1 MKSDRQWQLLSQEIP
16 QDLSELQEILLK
28 LRKIED
34 KAEFFS
40 PAHPMELKTKQ
51 FGFSSQVIKK
61 AMDKLFLARERKTPI
76 VIFGDYDADGICAAS
91 ILWRVMHELG
101 FAVTP
106 FIPSRLKH
114 GYGLNVTSAQAVL
127 TEHGPQLIITVD
139 NGIVAFEAVEW
150 LKEQRVEVIITDHHQ
165 PEWDKQGKERLPN
178 AVAVLQ
184 TDQVCGAG
192 VAWLVSKMLVDKIGS
207 EFGEKT
213 QREQLLTNQL
223 DLCALATIADQV
235 PLTGFNRSFIFHGL
249 QVLRQTLRPGLLAL
263 AAVAGHKVDKVD
275 EGKLGYQLAPRL
287 NALGRLAE
295 GIVGVRLLCTNSR
308 TKAESIA
315 GELNNLNLSRQDL
328 TESALTQAEVQ
339 VTEQLSESLLI
350 VYAPNFHEGVIG
362 LVAGRLTEKYHKPAI
377 AIGGEGETLKASARS
392 VVGVNITELI
402 RQVKADLLNV
412 GGHPLAAGF
421 SVHKDNLYIVIN
433 KLQELAKTQID
444 PILLQPKII
453 AECKL
458 PPSLINIQTAQTL
471 LKFAPFGQGN
481 HQPVFMIED
490 LELISTQVIGAEGKH
505 LKLALKLSS
514 GQQPQLLTALY
525 WHHAHLQD
533 QLEIGAKFSFIA
545 KLEINTWRDR
555 QSLQLGVIAVASSP
569 VQLT

>member
-1 MKSDRQWQLLSQEIP
+1 MKSDRKWQLLSQQIP
-16 QDLSELQEILLK
+16 HDLAELEEILLK
-28 LRKIED
+28 LRQIED
-34 KAEFFS
+34 EDQFFS
-40 PAHPMELKTKQ
+40 PTHPLELEIKK
-51 FGFSSQVIKK
+51 FGFSAREIKK
-61 AMDKLFLARERKTPI
+61 AMDKLLLARERKTPI

-114 GYGLNVTSAQAVL
+114 GYGLNVNSAQAVL
-127 TEHGPQLIITVD
+127 TEHNPKLIITVD

-150 LKEQRVEVIITDHHQ
+150 LKEQGVEVIITDHHQ
-165 PEWDKQGKERLPN
+165 PEWDKQGKERLPK

-192 VAWLVSKMLVDKIGS
+192 VAWLVSKMLVDKIGT

-235 PLTGFNRSFIFHGL
+235 PLTGFNRSFILHGL

-339 VTEQLSESLLI
+339 VAEQLSESLLI

-362 LVAGRLTEKYHKPAI
+362 LVAGRLTEKYYKPAI

-421 SVHKDNLYIVIN
+421 SVHKDNLYLVIN
-433 KLQELAKTQID
+433 KLQKLAKTQID

-490 LELISTQVIGAEGKH
+490 LELVSTQVIGAEGKH
-505 LKLALKLSS
+505 LKLALKLLS
-514 GQQPQLLTALY
+514 GQQPQLLTALF

-533 QLEIGAKFSFIA
+533 QLEIGAKFSLIA
-545 KLEINTWRDR
+545 KLEVNTWRER